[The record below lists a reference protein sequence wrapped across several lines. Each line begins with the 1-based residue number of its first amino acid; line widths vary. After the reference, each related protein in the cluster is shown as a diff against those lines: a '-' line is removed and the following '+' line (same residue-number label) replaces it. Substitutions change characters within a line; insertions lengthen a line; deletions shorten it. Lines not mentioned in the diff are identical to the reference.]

1 MMFGCLAQ
9 RGRSWVE
16 QEDHRMNCDSDI
28 AKEFD
33 AHMKT
38 TTLGTCQCH
47 SSVCVCVNMTAMFL
61 LLLLWF
67 PLVSNRAT
75 IPSGRIPQNDLHTS
89 ETLSETKNASLN
101 FAHHFQRT

>member
-47 SSVCVCVNMTAMFL
+47 SSVCVCQHDCVVFVVVAV
-61 LLLLWF
+61 
-67 PLVSNRAT
+67 VSF
-75 IPSGRIPQNDLHTS
+75 SFQSSNDSVWEDSS
-89 ETLSETKNASLN
+89 E
-101 FAHHFQRT
+101 